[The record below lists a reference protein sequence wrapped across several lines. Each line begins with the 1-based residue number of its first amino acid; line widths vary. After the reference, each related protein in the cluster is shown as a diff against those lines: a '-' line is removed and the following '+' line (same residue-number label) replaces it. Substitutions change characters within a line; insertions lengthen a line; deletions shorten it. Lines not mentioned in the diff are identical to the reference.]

1 MAGGSNSF
9 MESREG
15 RMIMY
20 GVVCIICA
28 FYTVEAV
35 RELLHPGLYE
45 AFREQI
51 GDLWYTVF
59 TVARGLATG
68 WASVAFGRMAYKAY
82 AEKKQ

>member
-1 MAGGSNSF
+1 
-9 MESREG
+9 
-15 RMIMY
+15 
-20 GVVCIICA
+20 
-28 FYTVEAV
+28 V